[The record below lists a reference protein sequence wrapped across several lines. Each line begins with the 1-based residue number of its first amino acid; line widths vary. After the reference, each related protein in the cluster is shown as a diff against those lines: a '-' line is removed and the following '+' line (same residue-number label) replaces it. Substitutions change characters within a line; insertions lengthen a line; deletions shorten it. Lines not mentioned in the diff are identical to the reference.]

1 MTSTSGSYGGR
12 AGGTGRAATGG
23 ASCQARSGGGT
34 GAAGLGQGRSALL
47 EIRWPSGGFSAFSVS
62 AGAFLEI
69 DEANLVTGDVN
80 ADGIAG
86 IQDLL
91 VLLATWGPCPGPP
104 VGCPGDL
111 DGDGDGA
118 VSITDLLILLTNW
131 TAH

>member
-1 MTSTSGSYGGR
+1 MIDS
-12 AGGTGRAATGG
+12 RAAARFAPIAIGLVLTGSAHG
-23 ASCQARSGGGT
+23 QALFADVT
-34 GAAGLGQGRSALL
+34 AAAGLGHGRSALL
-47 EIRWPSGGFSAFSVS
+47 EILWPSGGFSSFIVS